1 VASVGER
8 PSILSRLE
16 QLRRVLGV
24 EQDVIDH
31 IERRV
36 THPDQAHRYFA
47 VGFRDGKVR
56 VVFPADGDPLRY
68 EEQVTATELW
78 GIETRPE
85 DMN

>member
-47 VGFRDGKVR
+47 VGFRDGKFGSFFR
-56 VVFPADGDPLRY
+56 R
-68 EEQVTATELW
+68 TATRCA
-78 GIETRPE
+78 TRSRSPPLSSGASKHGLRT
-85 DMN
+85 